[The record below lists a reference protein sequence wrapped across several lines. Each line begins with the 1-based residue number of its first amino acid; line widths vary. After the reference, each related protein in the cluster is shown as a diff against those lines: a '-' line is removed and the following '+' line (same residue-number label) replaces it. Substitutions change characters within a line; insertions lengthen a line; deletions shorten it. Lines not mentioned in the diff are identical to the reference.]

1 MKGIAACVVALI
13 LAALMALRA
22 DASPTQTERLIYQ
35 RFGFGWTGRTMVC
48 IARRESHL
56 NPSAIN
62 WRDQHANGRGS
73 FGLFQIGRIHVG
85 MVGGDWRR
93 LLDPVTNINVA
104 YRLYRSSGLRPWGG
118 GC

>member
-1 MKGIAACVVALI
+1 MKGIIACAVAVA
-13 LAALMALRA
+13 LAALFSLRA
-22 DASPTQTERLIYQ
+22 DGGTGNVKELIMK
-35 RFGFGWTGRTMVC
+35 RFGAAGPTMLC

-56 NPSAIN
+56 NPRAIN
-62 WRDQHANGRGS
+62 WRDRHANGRGS

-104 YRLYRSSGLRPWGG
+104 YRLYSRSGLRPWGG